1 VSKRCFDLARTA
13 GVSFG
18 GACGAGVK
26 ILDRID
32 KLDKGVFRMIVYGAD
47 HQGGVGSWGWIY

>member
-1 VSKRCFDLARTA
+1 MSKRCFDLARTA

-18 GACGAGVK
+18 GACGVGFK
-26 ILDRID
+26 ILDRTD

-47 HQGGVGSWGWIY
+47 Y